1 MILSTREV
9 FSSAMVFEVLKGG
22 NDDDVEDTELA
33 EPQILTI
40 TFL

>member
-1 MILSTREV
+1 
-9 FSSAMVFEVLKGG
+9 MVFKVSEGG
-22 NDDDVEDTELA
+22 DYDDVEDTELA